1 MIETKDFV
9 EFPKIARYN
18 RIVIVTEKID
28 GTNAQILITEDGGF
42 FTGSRTR
49 WITPKE
55 DNHGFSAWAHEHKD
69 ELMALGVGRHFGE
82 WWGSGIQRGYDLPKG
97 EKRFSLFNT
106 IRWCEHG
113 NIPRDIPNND
123 PRIVQKQD
131 VLPPCVCLVPVLWSG
146 LFGDLDVDEI
156 MANLLR
162 TGSMAAPGFMRPE
175 GIVIFHSKANIGFKK
190 TFEKDNTGKWDV

>member
-1 MIETKDFV
+1 MSDFI
-9 EFPKIARYN
+9 EFPKMARFS
-18 RIVIVTEKID
+18 REVIVTEKID

-49 WITPKE
+49 WITPE
-55 DNHGFSAWAHEHKD
+55 NDNYGFSKWAHEHKD
-69 ELMALGVGRHFGE
+69 ELMTLGVGRHFGE

-106 IRWCEHG
+106 IRWCKRG
-113 NIPRDIPNND
+113 DIPRDIPNND

-131 VLPPCVCLVPVLWSG
+131 VLPPCVGLVPVLWRG

-190 TFEKDNTGKWDV
+190 TFEKDSTGKWDV